1 MAKNENIDNT
11 KCWGKCGKKPRM
23 FKVIKNSK
31 VSATFLLFISLLF
44 HLNIS
49 SKKKLETVGS
59 SSWIFDMF
67 YILTWMEVT

>member
-1 MAKNENIDNT
+1 
-11 KCWGKCGKKPRM
+11 M